1 MNHLRRDLA
10 PISDDAWKAIDAEAA
25 RSLRHFL
32 AARKVVDFSGPH
44 GWEHSADILGRTE
57 RIDGPVEGV
66 DAAVRS
72 VQPLVELRTPFPLA
86 RADLDDIE
94 RGRADADLSAVV
106 EAARRAALAEDRM
119 VFHGFKAAGVMGM
132 TDVSPHRRLE
142 ISDDYTKYPG
152 TVAQAVDILRS
163 AGVDGP
169 YGAVLGPRCY
179 TGVIEST
186 EYGGYPV
193 LEHIHLILGGPV
205 VWGPGV
211 VGAVVLSV
219 RGDDFSLSC
228 GQDLAVGYATADGS
242 SVQLYIEES
251 IGFRVLTPEAAVP
264 LVYAS

>member
-1 MNHLRRDLA
+1 MNHLRRELA
-10 PISDDAWKAIDAEAA
+10 PISDDAWKAIDAEAS

-44 GWEHSADILGRTE
+44 GWAHSADIVGRVE
-57 RIDGPVEGV
+57 RIDGPVDGV
-66 DAAVRS
+66 DAGVRS

-106 EAARRAALAEDRM
+106 EGARRAALAEDRM
-119 VFHGFKAAGVMGM
+119 VFHGFKAGGTMGM
-132 TDVSPHRRLE
+132 SDLSPHRRLE
-142 ISDDYTKYPG
+142 ISDDYAKYPG

-163 AGVDGP
+163 AGIDGP
-169 YGAVLGPRCY
+169 YAAVLGPRCY

-205 VWGPGV
+205 VWGPAV
-211 VGAVVLSV
+211 DGAVVLSL
-219 RGDDFSLSC
+219 RGEDFSLSC
-228 GQDLAVGYATADGS
+228 GQDLAVGYATANGS

-264 LVYAS
+264 LVYAA